1 MNVGSRQGSDKQE
14 ARGMFKG
21 AKVIRGA
28 DWEWKNQDGG
38 ARLEGEVTDVAS
50 WDDDESAK
58 NAVRV
63 NWKEGQRSNI
73 YRLGKDGKVLLIFF
87 LLNLMVFECRA
98 RVNLM
103 IDKFLVE
110 GRS

>member
-1 MNVGSRQGSDKQE
+1 MNVGSRQGADKQE

-21 AKVIRGA
+21 AKVVRGA

-38 ARLEGEVTDVAS
+38 ARLEGEVTEVAS
-50 WDDDESAK
+50 WNNDESAK

-63 NWKEGQRSNI
+63 KWKEGQRSNI

-87 LLNLMVFECRA
+87 LLNLMVFDSRA
-98 RVNLM
+98 SVL
-103 IDKFLVE
+103 
-110 GRS
+110 

>member
-21 AKVIRGA
+21 AKVVRGA

-73 YRLGKDGKVLLIFF
+73 YRLGKDGKVLLISF
-87 LLNLMVFECRA
+87 LLNLMVFDCRA
-98 RVNLM
+98 RIL
-103 IDKFLVE
+103 
-110 GRS
+110 

>member
-1 MNVGSRQGSDKQE
+1 MIVGTRQGSDKQE

-21 AKVIRGA
+21 AKVVRGA

-38 ARLEGEVTDVAS
+38 ARMEGEVTDVAS

-63 NWKEGQRSNI
+63 NWKKGQRSNI
-73 YRLGKDGKVLLIFF
+73 YRLGKDGKVLLISF
-87 LLNLMVFECRA
+87 LLNLMVFDCRA

>member
-21 AKVIRGA
+21 AKVVRGA

-63 NWKEGQRSNI
+63 NWKKGQRSNI
-73 YRLGKDGKVLLIFF
+73 YRLGKDGKVLLISF
-87 LLNLMVFECRA
+87 LLNLMVFDCRA

>member
-87 LLNLMVFECRA
+87 LLNLMVFLTA
-98 RVNLM
+98 GKGL
-103 IDKFLVE
+103 I
-110 GRS
+110 

>member
-21 AKVIRGA
+21 AKVVRGA

-63 NWKEGQRSNI
+63 NWKKGQRSNI
-73 YRLGKDGKVLLIFF
+73 YRLGKDGKVLLISF
-87 LLNLMVFECRA
+87 LLNLMVFDCRP
-98 RVNLM
+98 RIL
-103 IDKFLVE
+103 
-110 GRS
+110 